1 MRTVYKYP
9 FVVADEFALTL
20 PQGAEILHVAVQ
32 NHKPQ
37 IWALVDSE
45 QDGEMRQFAIR
56 GTGHPVG
63 DNLHYLGSFLLYD
76 DTFVGH
82 LFERVADPPVAAG
95 DSTVAAVA
103 HALGAAA

>member
-9 FVVADEFALTL
+9 FVVADEFELLL

-37 IWALVDSE
+37 LWALVDT
-45 QDGEMRQFAIR
+45 DRPGETRRFAVR
-56 GTGHPVG
+56 GTGHPVE
-63 DNLHYLGSFLLYD
+63 DDLRHLGSFLLYD

-82 LFERVADPPVAAG
+82 LFEHVHRSILSA
-95 DSTVAAVA
+95 SSRW
-103 HALGAAA
+103 